1 MLPVL
6 FRWIGNVEH
15 RDVGHCK
22 NAGLRGMFIFS
33 ANCPPLGM
41 DVDLDLEIPASGLVP
56 RPMKL
61 CFVGQVNRIEAY
73 YNLSSGFA
81 LAGRIKGDHFE
92 GDEFEG
98 DEAENKE
105 KEPQEEIIIQE
116 QVAVDLLSVR
126 RRVR

>member
-41 DVDLDLEIPASGLVP
+41 EVDLDLEIPASGLVP

-92 GDEFEG
+92 D
-98 DEAENKE
+98 DDADKKE
-105 KEPQEEIIIQE
+105 KEPQEENLIQE
-116 QVAVDLLSVR
+116 QVAVGLLSVR
-126 RRVR
+126 SRIR